1 MTTEKYITAA
11 REAVSTY
18 NAVGSES
25 VIELQDI
32 LAVLIGPSATPE
44 FTGRL
49 AARGIR
55 SLVDMTVPE
64 LEAEGLT
71 HNEAQYASLR
81 ERGMLTVW
89 GPIFNMGTH
98 TNKMRLIC
106 SRYRY
111 RQPI

>member
-1 MTTEKYITAA
+1 MRGQAAHWDGYEDRLWRLHYI
-11 REAVSTY
+11 
-18 NAVGSES
+18 
-25 VIELQDI
+25 LQ
-32 LAVLIGPSATPE
+32 LPC
-44 FTGRL
+44 TGRL

-55 SLVDMTVPE
+55 TLVDMTVPE

-71 HNEAQYASLR
+71 HNEAQYGSLR
-81 ERGMLTVW
+81 KRGMLTVW
-89 GPIFNMGTH
+89 GPIFNKGPH